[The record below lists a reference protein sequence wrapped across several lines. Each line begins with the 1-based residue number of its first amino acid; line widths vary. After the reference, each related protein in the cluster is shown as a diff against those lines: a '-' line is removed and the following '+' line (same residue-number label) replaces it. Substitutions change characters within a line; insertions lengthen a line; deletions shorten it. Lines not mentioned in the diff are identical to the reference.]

1 VIAGRTYGWVH
12 SEGHARHIEAEVGD
26 AADLLAELCLG
37 QGDARGARWA
47 ARRGLLAEPYAE
59 RLWVRLMEAADQ
71 LGESQE
77 VERVMDEM
85 DAVLELGGDFS
96 MLHPNTLDA
105 YRRFSRRESSG
116 VNSSRSSSAPQ
127 SSPRSAPT

>member
-1 VIAGRTYGWVH
+1 
-12 SEGHARHIEAEVGD
+12 
-26 AADLLAELCLG
+26 
-37 QGDARGARWA
+37 
-47 ARRGLLAEPYAE
+47 
-59 RLWVRLMEAADQ
+59 MEAADQ

-116 VNSSRSSSAPQ
+116 VNSSRGSSAPP